1 MAQGRI
7 EIEFK
12 PKGDKAL
19 ILAVK
24 QLDVVTKRLK
34 NTTSVYEKEVDEL
47 ALAQRKLNN
56 QLKNGNRISPL
67 GVKNNRLLSNSFATL
82 RSKLLLA
89 SFAVGLATMAF
100 KKLFAATIE
109 QERVEKKLEHQL
121 GRVNKSLL
129 NYASGLQKVTKFG
142 DEAIIQVQGMLAA
155 FTKDE
160 EQIKL
165 ATAATLDLAEAKGMD
180 LKAAGDIVSKTLGS
194 STNSVTRYGIE
205 VVGTAN
211 SIRRLESFTRNVST
225 LFGGEAAAAA
235 DTFGGSIAQMSNA
248 IGDTNE
254 AIGKA
259 FAPMMQDLAEIFTD
273 IAESATEFFLTLS
286 EDPMETTIR
295 RIEEMGGNA
304 DELRLNFLELKK
316 MEIAP
321 KTEGMGNIKD
331 IQDDI
336 NENDDYRLFIL
347 GEIGKQQERLVK
359 NGYDISQLD
368 KRANELLTLSMF
380 EFDIAELNKAK
391 ARQEEAKGLL
401 KLLNM
406 YEGQLKTQTVY
417 GDALKDNQKLLLEYQ
432 AIIAQIKALTGED
445 DPIFKLTIGDVQE
458 FTEKWSSSVMN
469 VVNSYNAQ
477 RQAALDA
484 EKATA
489 LAATK
494 GIRSERRRAKAV
506 EKIEKEFAERQKAL
520 NKRSKRAKRTQTVIN
535 NAVAIMEVWADK
547 EAPLWSKIIMSALVA
562 AAGQQQLKTID
573 ATKYA
578 QGGYVGG
585 RRHSQGGTMIE
596 AERGEYVV
604 SRRGVDAI
612 GLEALNRINAGAGGG
627 SVNISFSGNVLSKDF
642 IEDEAIPQIKEA
654 IRRGADIGIG

>member
-7 EIEFK
+7 EIQFK
-12 PKGDKAL
+12 PKGDKQL
-19 ILAVK
+19 IAAIK
-24 QLDVVTKRLK
+24 QLDIVTKKLQG
-34 NTTSVYEKEVDEL
+34 TTSKYEKEVEETIRS
-47 ALAQRKLNN
+47 QKKLNN
-56 QLKNGNRISPL
+56 QIRKSNKITPL

-82 RSKLLLA
+82 RSKLLLV
-89 SFAVGLATMAF
+89 SFAIGLATAAF
-100 KKLFAATIE
+100 KKLFEATIE

-194 STNSVTRYGIE
+194 STNSLSRYGIE

-259 FAPMMQDLAEIFTD
+259 FAPMMEDLAEIFTD

-286 EDPMETTIR
+286 EDPIETTIR
-295 RIEEMGGNA
+295 KIEEMGGNA

-321 KTEGMGNIKD
+321 KIQGLGNIKD
-331 IQDDI
+331 VQDDI

-347 GEIGKQQERLVK
+347 GQIGKQQELLIK
-359 NGYDISQLD
+359 AGHDINQLETE
-368 KRANELLTLSMF
+368 ANSLITMSMF
-380 EFDIAELNKAK
+380 DYDKKAHSAAIAS
-391 ARQEEAKGLL
+391 QEQAKGLL
-401 KLLNM
+401 QLMKM
-406 YEGQLKTQTVY
+406 YEGQLARQTEF

-432 AIIAQIKALTGED
+432 AIIAEIKAMTGED
-445 DPIFKLTIGDVQE
+445 EPIFKLTLGDVQE
-458 FTEKWSSSVMN
+458 FTEKWSGAVMN
-469 VVNSYNAQ
+469 VINSYNAQ

-489 LAATK
+489 LAATNS
-494 GIRSERRRAKAV
+494 IRSERLKARAV
-506 EKIEKEFAERQKAL
+506 DRINEEFAKKQEEL
-520 NKRSKRAKRTQTVIN
+520 NRKSKRAKRTQTVIN

-562 AAGQQQLKTID
+562 AAGHQQLKTID
-573 ATKYA
+573 AAKYA
-578 QGGYVGG
+578 QGGLVGG

-596 AERGEYVV
+596 AERGEFVV

-612 GLEALNRINAGAGGG
+612 GLE
-627 SVNISFSGNVLSKDF
+627 
-642 IEDEAIPQIKEA
+642 
-654 IRRGADIGIG
+654 

>member
-1 MAQGRI
+1 
-7 EIEFK
+7 
-12 PKGDKAL
+12 
-19 ILAVK
+19 
-24 QLDVVTKRLK
+24 
-34 NTTSVYEKEVDEL
+34 
-47 ALAQRKLNN
+47 
-56 QLKNGNRISPL
+56 
-67 GVKNNRLLSNSFATL
+67 
-82 RSKLLLA
+82 
-89 SFAVGLATMAF
+89 
-100 KKLFAATIE
+100 
-109 QERVEKKLEHQL
+109 
-121 GRVNKSLL
+121 
-129 NYASGLQKVTKFG
+129 
-142 DEAIIQVQGMLAA
+142 
-155 FTKDE
+155 
-160 EQIKL
+160 
-165 ATAATLDLAEAKGMD
+165 
-180 LKAAGDIVSKTLGS
+180 
-194 STNSVTRYGIE
+194 
-205 VVGTAN
+205 
-211 SIRRLESFTRNVST
+211 
-225 LFGGEAAAAA
+225 
-235 DTFGGSIAQMSNA
+235 MSNA

-391 ARQEEAKGLL
+391 AIQEEAKGLL

>member
-1 MAQGRI
+1 
-7 EIEFK
+7 
-12 PKGDKAL
+12 
-19 ILAVK
+19 
-24 QLDVVTKRLK
+24 
-34 NTTSVYEKEVDEL
+34 
-47 ALAQRKLNN
+47 
-56 QLKNGNRISPL
+56 
-67 GVKNNRLLSNSFATL
+67 
-82 RSKLLLA
+82 
-89 SFAVGLATMAF
+89 
-100 KKLFAATIE
+100 
-109 QERVEKKLEHQL
+109 
-121 GRVNKSLL
+121 
-129 NYASGLQKVTKFG
+129 
-142 DEAIIQVQGMLAA
+142 MLAA

-194 STNSVTRYGIE
+194 STNSLSRYGIE

-304 DELRLNFLELKK
+304 DELRLSFLELKK

-321 KTEGMGNIKD
+321 KIEGMGNIKD
-331 IQDDI
+331 VQDDI
-336 NENDDYRLFIL
+336 IENDDYRLFIL
-347 GEIGKQQERLVK
+347 GQIGKQQKLLVK
-359 NGYDISQLD
+359 GGHDINELD
-368 KRANELLTLSMF
+368 KRANELLTMKMF
-380 EFDIAELNKAK
+380 DFNEAEYDKAIS
-391 ARQEEAKGLL
+391 RQKEAKGLL
-401 KLLNM
+401 QLMDM
-406 YEGQLKTQTVY
+406 YEGQLARQTEY

-432 AIIAQIKALTGED
+432 AIIAQIKAMTGED
-445 DPIFKLTIGDVQE
+445 EPIFKLTIGDVQE
-458 FTEKWSSSVMN
+458 FTEKWSGSVMN
-469 VVNSYNAQ
+469 VINSYNAQ

-489 LAATK
+489 LAATNS
-494 GIRSERRRAKAV
+494 IRSERIKARAV
-506 EKIEKEFAERQKAL
+506 DRINKEFAEKQEAL

-562 AAGQQQLKTID
+562 AAGHQQLKTID
-573 ATKYA
+573 AAKYA
-578 QGGYVGG
+578 QGGLVGG

-596 AERGEYVV
+596 AERGEFVV

-642 IEDEAIPQIKEA
+642 LEDEAIPQIKEA
-654 IRRGADIGIG
+654 LRRGGDIGVG

>member
-194 STNSVTRYGIE
+194 STN
-205 VVGTAN
+205 
-211 SIRRLESFTRNVST
+211 
-225 LFGGEAAAAA
+225 
-235 DTFGGSIAQMSNA
+235 
-248 IGDTNE
+248 
-254 AIGKA
+254 
-259 FAPMMQDLAEIFTD
+259 
-273 IAESATEFFLTLS
+273 
-286 EDPMETTIR
+286 
-295 RIEEMGGNA
+295 
-304 DELRLNFLELKK
+304 
-316 MEIAP
+316 
-321 KTEGMGNIKD
+321 
-331 IQDDI
+331 
-336 NENDDYRLFIL
+336 
-347 GEIGKQQERLVK
+347 
-359 NGYDISQLD
+359 
-368 KRANELLTLSMF
+368 
-380 EFDIAELNKAK
+380 
-391 ARQEEAKGLL
+391 
-401 KLLNM
+401 
-406 YEGQLKTQTVY
+406 
-417 GDALKDNQKLLLEYQ
+417 
-432 AIIAQIKALTGED
+432 
-445 DPIFKLTIGDVQE
+445 
-458 FTEKWSSSVMN
+458 
-469 VVNSYNAQ
+469 
-477 RQAALDA
+477 
-484 EKATA
+484 
-489 LAATK
+489 
-494 GIRSERRRAKAV
+494 
-506 EKIEKEFAERQKAL
+506 
-520 NKRSKRAKRTQTVIN
+520 
-535 NAVAIMEVWADK
+535 
-547 EAPLWSKIIMSALVA
+547 
-562 AAGQQQLKTID
+562 
-573 ATKYA
+573 
-578 QGGYVGG
+578 
-585 RRHSQGGTMIE
+585 
-596 AERGEYVV
+596 
-604 SRRGVDAI
+604 
-612 GLEALNRINAGAGGG
+612 
-627 SVNISFSGNVLSKDF
+627 
-642 IEDEAIPQIKEA
+642 
-654 IRRGADIGIG
+654 